1 MTITPLGRLELAS
14 RIALSDAD
22 GAWFVVGAE
31 MLLEESELLAA
42 ELSSILR
49 EQVLVVELVEPQE
62 LVSVSLSNRA
72 HPIVLHASSKVAEGL
87 ELDQWRNSLVRDRSG
102 VLVLPPP
109 VIGALATRY
118 PHFTSWV
125 GNEVHLVAEDRF
137 LDQEAKTARLEAL
150 RARFG
155 MSDDELIRRVR
166 DKKALADPEI
176 GEWLVLIGRGDMLPG
191 GDP

>member
-1 MTITPLGRLELAS
+1 M
-14 RIALSDAD
+14 
-22 GAWFVVGAE
+22 
-31 MLLEESELLAA
+31 
-42 ELSSILR
+42 
-49 EQVLVVELVEPQE
+49 
-62 LVSVSLSNRA
+62 
-72 HPIVLHASSKVAEGL
+72 
-87 ELDQWRNSLVRDRSG
+87 
-102 VLVLPPP
+102 
-109 VIGALATRY
+109 
-118 PHFTSWV
+118 